1 MDVVDEGYVL
11 GRSVRLCGSW
21 VRDLLVLMWRAIR
34 CLMHVWKIES
44 RTEN

>member
-21 VRDLLVLMWRAIR
+21 VRLVGIDVAGD
-34 CLMHVWKIES
+34 
-44 RTEN
+44 